1 MHKDQLV
8 QFLRNQLQACAG
20 WGADGIQAAR
30 TSALTY
36 YLQRPRGDEVTGR
49 SAVVSGDVSAS
60 VEANLAQMCQAV
72 TTSNIVE
79 FDATG
84 EEDED
89 QCQLET
95 DTVVWFTMR
104 QQDGFIQLES
114 AIKDALLQ
122 RVGIIKAWCE
132 EKKVAQLHTFD
143 NVENE
148 ETVAYIIEAL
158 GDNAELVNFDG
169 GTAVVRVMVTKTVFR
184 NAAVAPENF
193 FYPAEEWDYNLQNV
207 EFCAER
213 HVEPRYKLYERFG
226 KEAVDRLT
234 AFNGGA
240 GGRPDADARNP
251 SNFPNI
257 PVSNGVKAYDRIEW
271 LECYAMVDLDGDDIP
286 ERNMIAFVW
295 NDNAILTGNESGEPR
310 TIVPYAMGTTL
321 LMPHRLTGLSQYDK
335 LRLVQDETTG
345 MMRARDDNANA
356 VNQARTASLEGVVN
370 PDDMSSGRH
379 NGNIRVKADVGITD
393 VRQAITALTVT
404 DNTSSL
410 LANIQDLRRTR
421 AEMGGAALDL
431 STANTQVGG
440 DRMGSEGLDRAY
452 SVAEA
457 LGSLMLQTLASTL
470 IRNWFLVA
478 HATLRECYTGAVN
491 IKRNGRWF
499 SPVPSQWSERDA
511 VTVKLGM
518 TPGQRARL
526 AAALRQMMQDQ
537 IFFTEKGQEGVLV
550 DIERFYRLE
559 MDWARVSDIPM
570 PEQYWLDPLTKE
582 SQQTLQR
589 KGQAA
594 QAEQQK
600 RDNLLAEAVKLR
612 KIEVSLPKYVAD
624 QETTYKYWAKTI
636 DAQIE
641 EAQIAGP
648 AVVQLLTH
656 KRGNDETQRPS
667 EGKTKSASAK

>member
-30 TSALTY
+30 TAALTY

-60 VEANLAQMCQAV
+60 VEANLAQMCQAI

-79 FDATG
+79 FDPTG
-84 EEDED
+84 AEDED

-95 DTVVWFTMR
+95 DAVTWFTMR
-104 QQDGFIQLES
+104 QQDGFVQLAS
-114 AIKDALLQ
+114 ATKDALLQ

-132 EKKVAQLHTFD
+132 EKRVAKLHTFD
-143 NVENE
+143 HVEDKETLSYVLEAMGE
-148 ETVAYIIEAL
+148 E
-158 GDNAELVNFDG
+158 AELVNWSN

-184 NAAVAPENF
+184 NAAIAPENF
-193 FYPAEEWDYNLQNV
+193 FYGAEEWDYNLQNI

-234 AFNGGA
+234 AFNGGS
-240 GGRPDADARNP
+240 GGRPDAAARNP
-251 SNFPNI
+251 ANFPNI

-271 LECYAMVDLDGDDIP
+271 LECYALVDLDYDDVP
-286 ERNMIAFVW
+286 ERNMVAFVW
-295 NDNAILTGNESGEPR
+295 NDNAILTEQESGEPR
-310 TIVPYAMGTTL
+310 ALVPYAMGTTM

-335 LRLVQDETTG
+335 LRLIQDETTG

-356 VNQARTASLEGVVN
+356 VNKARTASLEGVVN
-370 PDDMSSGRH
+370 PDDLSNGRID
-379 NGNIRVKADVGITD
+379 GNLRVKADVGITD
-393 VRQAITALTVT
+393 VRQAITALQVP
-404 DNTSSL
+404 DNTGSL
-410 LANIQDLRRTR
+410 LANIQDLRRSR
-421 AEMGGAALDL
+421 SEMGGAALDM
-431 STANTQVGG
+431 STVNAQVGG

-452 SVAEA
+452 SVAES
-457 LGSLMLQTLASTL
+457 LGALMLQTLAATL

-511 VTVKLGM
+511 VTVKLGQA
-518 TPGQRARL
+518 PGERARR
-526 AAALRQMMQDQ
+526 AAALRQVIQDQ
-537 IFFTEKGQEGVLV
+537 IYLVEKGMEGVLV
-550 DIERFYRLE
+550 DAEHFYRAY
-559 MDWARVSDIPM
+559 MDWARVADVPM
-570 PEQYWLDPLTKE
+570 PEQYYIDPL
-582 SQQTLQR
+582 SAPAQQELLN
-589 KGQAA
+589 KGRAA
-594 QAEQQK
+594 QAQQQK
-600 RDNLLAEAVKLR
+600 QDNLLAEAVKLR
-612 KIEVSLPKYVAD
+612 KVEVSLPKYVAD

-656 KRGNDETQRPS
+656 KRGKGNETQRPAK
-667 EGKTKSASAK
+667 GNSATA